1 MSNNTHAIGANAP
14 AKNHSNTIFKNVLRG
29 VVALS
34 VALAGLFAT
43 TAPASAHA
51 STQMYG
57 ESATAGG
64 YGAVFI
70 RIPHAAA
77 GLNTVK
83 IEVQI
88 PEGVTSVKPQRVAG
102 WSESNKLAADGKT
115 VASVIWDGGSLP
127 DTSFADFGIS
137 VKFPATPG
145 ATLYFKTLQTLSDGS
160 TVAWIEI
167 PAAGVDAH
175 SLAKPA
181 PALTLKAAAPAHGTM
196 PETGTS
202 TGHMPEAGTSTGH
215 MPEAVTPAHSVLR
228 WTGDV
233 AVVLGSKLAKVT
245 ADVSS
250 VHAGKTAEI
259 RLVTANGMVSLL
271 KGKLDTRG
279 DLVKSIAKTQKG
291 KITWSL
297 KSGDKVELLVSGKVV
312 AEATI

>member
-1 MSNNTHAIGANAP
+1 MHAIGVSAV
-14 AKNHSNTIFKNVLRG
+14 AKNHSSTIFKNVIRG

-102 WSESNKLAADGKT
+102 WSESKTLAADGKT

-127 DTSFADFGIS
+127 DSSFADFGIS
-137 VKFPATPG
+137 VKFPAAAGT
-145 ATLYFKTLQTLSDGS
+145 TLYFKTVQTLNDGS

-181 PALTLKAAAPAHGTM
+181 PGLTLAAAAPAHGTM
-196 PETGTS
+196 PEA
-202 TGHMPEAGTSTGH
+202 GHMPETT
-215 MPEAVTPAHSVLR
+215 TPVHTVQR

-250 VHAGKTAEI
+250 VHAGKVAEV
-259 RLVTANGMVSLL
+259 RLVASNGKVSLL
-271 KGKLDTRG
+271 KGKLDSRG
-279 DLVKSIAKTQKG
+279 DIVKSIAKAQKG

-297 KSGDKVELLVSGKVV
+297 KAGDKVELLVSGKVV